1 MVQGIN
7 FNACTN
13 THMTH
18 TGGEKVKNHKNYKAN
33 QAKEKLL
40 VNLCKRIYGT
50 IPKKFYQYENKHG
63 ILVVAQQ

>member
-1 MVQGIN
+1 
-7 FNACTN
+7 
-13 THMTH
+13 MTH